1 MASRKHRNSS
11 FYWWALSSLIVLSFS
26 SCSSSVLAD
35 PTTARQLQGLRG
47 AASDEEII
55 ILHTASLSVP
65 PASNVTVPLHAHSG
79 THHVHVYIGS
89 PPQRQ
94 TLIVDTG
101 SRLMAFPCRPCKK
114 CGTHA
119 SPYFDPTLSTTY
131 RTPTCGQCQLTG
143 ISTCSLYNDQ
153 CIISQKYTEGSSW
166 NANELEDLVWLG
178 SEDITQSIEQHMQLA
193 VPFTFGCQTKIQ
205 GLFRKQYADGILG
218 LANHETSMVNA
229 YYRAKAIA
237 RNAYSLCFTPMG
249 GLLSLGGT
257 LPTQHHLEPMQVT
270 PMTGEHGWYSVHIV
284 SVQVGDIVIASEE
297 DGDAQHSKALAA
309 LNGGKGCILDSG
321 TTDTYFPSSLKKA
334 FIEAMATASGGV
346 PDANDKKRSQLYTLT
361 QFQRLPDIAFLFANN
376 AKIVMVPKHY
386 MEGVPLLDDDDNT
399 TPSNNKNNVKPWEGG
414 KMLTN
419 RIYLDE
425 KEGAVLG
432 ANAMFGYDILFDA
445 QGRQVGIAKANCG
458 AKDAVSTIVL

>member
-1 MASRKHRNSS
+1 MTSRKHSNSS
-11 FYWWALSSLIVLSFS
+11 FCWWALSSLLVLS
-26 SCSSSVLAD
+26 SSSLCSTVSAD
-35 PTTARQLQGLRG
+35 NTARQLQGLRG
-47 AASDEEII
+47 AVVEEETHDAS
-55 ILHTASLSVP
+55 SLSVP

-101 SRLMAFPCRPCKK
+101 SRLMAFPCRPCKN

-119 SPYFDPTLSTTY
+119 SPYFDPTLSSTY
-131 RTPTCGQCQLTG
+131 RTPTCGQCQLAG
-143 ISTCSLYNDQ
+143 ISTCSLFNDQ
-153 CIISQKYTEGSSW
+153 CIISQTYTEGSSW

-193 VPFTFGCQTKIQ
+193 VPYAFGCQTKIK

-218 LANHETSMVNA
+218 LANHETSIVNA
-229 YYRAKAIA
+229 YYRAKAIP

-249 GLLSLGGT
+249 GLLSMGGT

-270 PMTGEHGWYSVHIV
+270 PITQFHGWYSVQIV
-284 SVQVGDIVIASEE
+284 SVRVGDIVIASEE
-297 DGDAQHSKALAA
+297 DGDAQHGKALAA
-309 LNGGKGCILDSG
+309 LNSGKGAILDSG
-321 TTDTYFPSSLKKA
+321 TTDTYLPSFIKKA
-334 FIEAMATASGGV
+334 YIHAMATASGGV
-346 PDANDKKRSQLYTLT
+346 SDVNDKNQAHRYTLN
-361 QFQRLPDIAFLFANN
+361 QFQMLPEITFLFANN
-376 AKIVMVPKHY
+376 AKIVMLPKHY
-386 MEGVPLLDDDDNT
+386 MEGVPLDDT
-399 TPSNNKNNVKPWEGG
+399 TSNNVKPWQGG
-414 KMLTN
+414 KLLTN
-419 RIYLDE
+419 RIYSDE
-425 KEGAVLG
+425 KVGTVLG